1 MYYEARNYEDTHDDG
16 YSDAGTNN
24 SDEGKRRLLLCQ
36 EYCLY
41 RHEILDGGKDAL
53 SWKKDWALRTGG

>member
-1 MYYEARNYEDTHDDG
+1 MYHEARDYEDTHDDE

-41 RHEILDGGKDAL
+41 RHEL
-53 SWKKDWALRTGG
+53 